1 MSQALI
7 IECMLIRKGGTQ
19 VDMGDK
25 TIYHFKDD
33 GTGAHVATISNP
45 EHIGILLG
53 IREAYRVYGAAAA
66 EAAVGIAPA
75 ATAMIQ
81 PAPIAAIAAPAI
93 VAPVI
98 APAPAIVPAPA
109 PSIDPPTTLNAQLG
123 LDANMDIDQ
132 LRAVFLQEVGRE
144 PSARAKPETMIAQI
158 EAVRAERAGK

>member
-7 IECMLIRKGGTQ
+7 IECLLIRKGGTQ
-19 VDMGDK
+19 VDIGDK

-33 GTGAHVATISNP
+33 GNGAHVATISNP

-53 IREAYRVYGAAAA
+53 IREAYRVYGAAAV
-66 EAAVGIAPA
+66 EAPLGVAPA
-75 ATAMIQ
+75 ATATIQ
-81 PAPIAAIAAPAI
+81 PAPI

-98 APAPAIVPAPA
+98 APVAAPAPAIVPTPA

-123 LDANMDIDQ
+123 LDANMDLDQ

-144 PSARAKPETMIAQI
+144 PNARAKPETMIAQI